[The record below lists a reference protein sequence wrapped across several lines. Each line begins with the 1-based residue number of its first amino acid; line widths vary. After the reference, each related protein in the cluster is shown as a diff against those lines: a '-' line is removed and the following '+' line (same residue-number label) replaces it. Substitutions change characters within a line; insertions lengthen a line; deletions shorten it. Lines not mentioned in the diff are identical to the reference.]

1 MITEDTL
8 EAIKD
13 KVKDATSEAFRNII
27 LSEVKA
33 ADIDMSL
40 DQGEIDMLF
49 SNSVDD
55 IVNRLLFFRIG

>member
-27 LSEVKA
+27 LSELKA
-33 ADIDMSL
+33 ADAVQWLNPNVVDMS
-40 DQGEIDMLF
+40 F
-49 SNSVDD
+49 SNSIDDVVD
-55 IVNRLLFFRIG
+55 RLLNDRIG